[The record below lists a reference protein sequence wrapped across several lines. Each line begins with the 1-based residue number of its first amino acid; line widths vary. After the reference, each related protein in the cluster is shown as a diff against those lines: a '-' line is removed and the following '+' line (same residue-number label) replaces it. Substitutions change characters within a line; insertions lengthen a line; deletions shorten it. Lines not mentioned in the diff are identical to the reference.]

1 MSHHIMRTYVNK
13 DGERY
18 GEYFPRGDITKTTK
32 SYVDLEFHANRRHD
46 AAYMRR
52 HFAEER
58 QLKKDAR
65 DEEADT
71 RNRKTKIDVSKGD
84 VRTLS
89 LRRIFRDVNE
99 SRNAITKSIKKWVGE
114 DVISVK
120 KKYGT
125 FHYNASLQHLL
136 FVAINAEASKYLNT
150 TIKGPVILEVVMDS
164 SKKRKHESSDSENK
178 RSKKGIVE
186 EVQKFGYCVG
196 TY

>member
-1 MSHHIMRTYVNK
+1 MRTYVNK

-18 GEYFPRGDITKTTK
+18 GEYFPRGDITKSTK

-65 DEEADT
+65 DEEAET

-84 VRTLS
+84 VRTLP

-99 SRNAITKSIKKWVGE
+99 SRDAITKIITRWVGE

-120 KKYGT
+120 KDGYGI
-125 FHYNASLQHLL
+125 FHFNPSIQHLL
-136 FVAINAEASKYLNT
+136 FIAINDASAYFPT
-150 TIKGPVILEVVMDS
+150 TIRGPVILEVVMDS
-164 SKKRKHESSDSENK
+164 SKKRKNESSISENK

>member
-18 GEYFPRGDITKTTK
+18 GEYFHI
-32 SYVDLEFHANRRHD
+32 NRRHD

-58 QLKKDAR
+58 QLKKATRDA
-65 DEEADT
+65 EANT
-71 RNRKTKIDVSKGD
+71 RNRKTKIDVSKGG

-89 LRRIFRDVNE
+89 LKRIFRDVNE

-120 KKYGT
+120 TKYGM
-125 FHYNASLQHLL
+125 FHYNSSLQRLF
-136 FVAINAEASKYLNT
+136 FVAINVEASKYLNT
-150 TIKGPVILEVVMDS
+150 VIKGPVILEVVMDP
-164 SKKRKHESSDSENK
+164 SKKRKNESSGSENK
-178 RSKKGIVE
+178 RIKKNIVE